1 MSSASR
7 NSFIS
12 SFPNCMPF
20 ISFSS
25 FIKMSRTSSTMFSK
39 SGESRHPYPCSNLRE
54 KAFSF
59 SSLSVMLAKIFIDA
73 LYQVEVILYS

>member
-1 MSSASR
+1 MLNR
-7 NSFIS
+7 
-12 SFPNCMPF
+12 
-20 ISFSS
+20 
-25 FIKMSRTSSTMFSK
+25 
-39 SGESRHPYPCSNLRE
+39 SGESNILLIPNLRE